1 MEKFVKPFLTD
12 KGVSQDIILLVEEN
26 ETIPDNDKIFEKFNN
41 FFADIVK
48 HLNNPQNEEHLVSTD
63 KIDDPIL
70 RAKEKFKNDQSI

>member
-1 MEKFVKPFLTD
+1 MEKFVKPFFTD

-26 ETIPDNDKIFEKFNN
+26 EIIPDNDKIFEKFNN

-48 HLNNPQNEEHLVSTD
+48 HLNKPQNEEHLVSTD
-63 KIDDPIL
+63 KIDDSIL